1 MDRAQTLLRPFSAG
15 RIELVCLAPVAERER
30 EIKLSV
36 RASGAFEELA
46 RKPAIAGFQ
55 LSPVETRDQDDLYLD
70 TKELLLLVSGVS
82 LRYRRLS
89 GTLTAT
95 LKEVAGKGGR
105 GILQDRREI
114 EEVLGEGGVPRG
126 AVGDAVA
133 SLAGDAELLPILRLR
148 TRRRVREVRANGST
162 VAELCLDEV
171 EVYPGGMETPAPDA
185 KPLGRF
191 REVEVEETTP
201 GQDTLTAIGEEL
213 LTSPDFSPSL
223 VSKLERGL
231 ELLGIRGSFGEG
243 TPVELSTEAAS
254 LRLPQGLTPERLER
268 RLASRFKAA
277 FSPET
282 VEAKTFHDSFDWRI
296 HEAGGTYQTVG
307 FGARRL
313 HVWRDAD
320 GRVRHRLR
328 HPGDPGFA
336 ADLPAGALRDDLAAV
351 LSPRRLLPL
360 VTSRVRVRTVAVLDD
375 EEKTTLR
382 VRVERGESSQPES
395 GELHEPAPRVVLVP
409 VRGYERERLRVA
421 RFLGEECGLLPDS
434 SSELAH
440 ALEPLGRTPGDY
452 APRFELGLDPAM
464 PARDAARAIHLSLL
478 ESMLRNQEGTRR
490 DLDSEFLHDFR
501 VAIRRT
507 RSALTQI
514 REVYPALDVERFKE
528 EFRWLFLETG
538 PTRDLDVHRLH
549 MEICKRGLAEEVR
562 ADLDPLEEF
571 LARKRKRARDRLLGA
586 LDSERYR
593 RLVEE
598 WRAFLTGEPAGALFS
613 RNAERP
619 VREVASQRIWR
630 ICRRMVKRGRPI
642 GDDAPAAVL
651 HEVRIRAKKL
661 RYLLEF
667 FRSLYPEQ
675 EIAGLVVELKRLQ
688 DNLGDFND
696 YQVQRKSLE
705 RFAGE
710 MAEEGS
716 APVRTQLAMGR
727 LLAQLEARQAAER
740 SRIAERFER
749 FASKENRKTFAL
761 LFSRGEER

>member
-1 MDRAQTLLRPFSAG
+1 M
-15 RIELVCLAPVAERER
+15 APVAERER
-30 EIKLSV
+30 EIKLTV

-70 TKELLLLVSGVS
+70 TEELLLLASGVS
-82 LRYRRLS
+82 LRYRRRS

-95 LKEVAGKGGR
+95 LKEIAGRGRR

-114 EEVLGEGGVPRG
+114 EEVLGEEGVPQG

-171 EVYPGGMETPAPDA
+171 EVYPGGRERPAPDA

-201 GQDTLTAIGEEL
+201 GRNTLAAIGEEL
-213 LTSPDFSPSL
+213 LTSPEFSPSL
-223 VSKLERGL
+223 ISKLERGL
-231 ELLGIRGSFGEG
+231 DLLGIRGPFGG
-243 TPVELSTEAAS
+243 GCPVERSTEAAS
-254 LRLPQGLTPERLER
+254 FRLPQGLTPEQLER
-268 RLASRFKAA
+268 RLASRFRAA

-296 HEAGGTYQTVG
+296 HEGSGTYETVG
-307 FGARRL
+307 FGTHRV
-313 HVWRDAD
+313 HVWRDAE

-336 ADLPAGALRDDLAAV
+336 GELPSGALRDDLAAA
-351 LSPRRLLPL
+351 LSMRRLLPV
-360 VTSRVRVRTVAVLDD
+360 VTSRVRVRTIAILDD
-375 EEKTTLR
+375 EEKTTVR
-382 VRVERGESSQPES
+382 VRVERGASSQPES
-395 GELHEPAPRVVLVP
+395 GEPHELAPRVTLVP

-434 SSELAH
+434 AGELAR

-452 APRFELGLDPAM
+452 TSKFELSLDPAM

-478 ESMLRNQEGTRR
+478 GSMLRNEEGTRR
-490 DLDSEFLHDFR
+490 DLDSEFLHDIR

-528 EFRWLFLETG
+528 EFRWLFVETG
-538 PTRDLDVHRLH
+538 PKRDLDVHLLH
-549 MEICKRGLAEEVR
+549 MEIYKEGLPEEIR

-571 LARKRKRARDRLLGA
+571 LERKRKRARDRLLGV

-598 WRAFLTGEPAGALFS
+598 WRAFLTEEPAGALFS

-619 VREVASQRIWR
+619 VREVASERIWR
-630 ICRRMVKRGRPI
+630 VYRRMVKRGRAI

-651 HEVRIRAKKL
+651 HEARIRAKKL

-667 FRSLYPEQ
+667 FRRLYPEP
-675 EIAGLVVELKRLQ
+675 EIARLVAELKRLQ

-696 YQVQRKSLE
+696 YQIQRKSLH
-705 RFAGE
+705 RFADE

-716 APVRTQLAMGR
+716 APVRTHLAMGR
-727 LLAQLEARQAAER
+727 LLAQLEARQAVER
-740 SRIAERFER
+740 SRIAERFEL
-749 FASKENRKTFAL
+749 FASKENRKTFAR
-761 LFSRGEER
+761 LFSRGEGR

>member
-1 MDRAQTLLRPFSAG
+1 
-15 RIELVCLAPVAERER
+15 LAPVAERER
-30 EIKLSV
+30 EIKLTV
-36 RASGAFEELA
+36 RACGAFEELA

-70 TKELLLLVSGVS
+70 TEELLLLASGVS
-82 LRYRRLS
+82 LRYRRRS

-114 EEVLGEGGVPRG
+114 EEVLGEGGVPQG

-148 TRRRVREVRANGST
+148 TRRRVRQVRANGST

-171 EVYPGGMETPAPDA
+171 EVYPGGKKAPAADA
-185 KPLGRF
+185 EPLGRF

-201 GQDTLTAIGEEL
+201 GRNTLMAIGEEL

-231 ELLGIRGSFGEG
+231 ELLGIRAPFGRHL
-243 TPVELSTEAAS
+243 PVELSTEAAS
-254 LRLPQGLTPERLER
+254 FRLPQGLTPEQLER
-268 RLASRFKAA
+268 SLASRFRAA

-282 VEAKTFHDSFDWRI
+282 AEAKTFHDSFDWRI
-296 HEAGGTYQTVG
+296 HELGGTYQTVG
-307 FGARRL
+307 SGARRL

-336 ADLPAGALRDDLAAV
+336 AELPSGALRDDLAAV
-351 LSPRRLLPL
+351 LSPRRLLPV
-360 VTSRVRVRTVAVLDD
+360 VTSTVRVRTIAILDD
-375 EEKTTLR
+375 EEKTTVR
-382 VRVERGESSQPES
+382 VRVARGESSQPER
-395 GELHEPAPRVVLVP
+395 GEPHEVAPRVTVVP

-434 SSELAH
+434 AGELAH

-452 APRFELGLDPAM
+452 ASKFELELDPAM
-464 PARDAARAIHLSLL
+464 PARDAARAIHLTLL

-514 REVYPALDVERFKE
+514 RGVYPALDVERFKE
-528 EFRWLFLETG
+528 ELRWLFVETG
-538 PTRDLDVHRLH
+538 PTRDLDVHLLH
-549 MEICKRGLAEEVR
+549 MEIHEQGLADEIR
-562 ADLDPLEEF
+562 TDLEPLEEF
-571 LARKRKRARDRLLGA
+571 LVRKRKRARDRLLAA

-593 RLVEE
+593 RLLEE
-598 WRAFLTGEPAGALFS
+598 WRAFLTEKPAGTLFS

-619 VREVASQRIWR
+619 VRELASERIWR
-630 ICRRMVKRGRPI
+630 IYRRMLKRGRAI
-642 GDDAPAAVL
+642 EGDAPAAVL

-675 EIAGLVVELKRLQ
+675 QIAGLVAELKRLQ
-688 DNLGDFND
+688 DSLGEFND
-696 YQVQRKSLE
+696 YQIQRQSLE

-716 APVRTQLAMGR
+716 APVRTHLAMGR
-727 LLAQLEARQAAER
+727 LLAQLEARQVAER

-749 FASKENRKTFAL
+749 FASKENRKTFAR